1 MAEKTYQVV
10 VDDER
15 ENVDQVMVN
24 ENYATLDE
32 ATKRFEELK
41 VTYDF
46 DEHEELW
53 LYESDD
59 NGATQI
65 SIDGYTVED
74 RN

>member
-24 ENYATLDE
+24 ENYTTLDE
-32 ATKRFEELK
+32 AMRRFAELK
-41 VTYDF
+41 ETYDF

-53 LYESDD
+53 VYESDN
-59 NGATQI
+59 NGLTQI